1 MCVQRFRVT
10 RRESEMSTNACV
22 FASKNRSWL
31 RLDVIV
37 VASSLLAL
45 SSIGLPEGVVMVS
58 SPSPPSALTPTTP

>member
-1 MCVQRFRVT
+1 
-10 RRESEMSTNACV
+10 MSTNACV